1 MLKFRVVFLCLL
13 VWTVLLWTESPA
25 HAQRTGADHHISYY
39 QQLLRRNADN
49 ARAYHGL
56 ADALI
61 RKARETGEPSYF
73 NRAEEA
79 LNRSLERAPKNAAA
93 MRHLAYVFYSRHEF
107 DQAAMQAKKAIEIDD
122 SDANSYGVLG
132 DAALEVGKYEEAKA
146 AFETMMRLD
155 DSLYSRTRSAGLKS
169 MRGDTDGAMA
179 DMERAI
185 AAGKDDSQPAE
196 SIAWAEWQFA
206 NDHFNLG
213 NLATAETYY
222 MRALKTY
229 PNYYR
234 ALAGM
239 AQVRAAQE
247 HYGDA
252 VEYYKKAIAILPLP
266 EYVAALGD
274 VYTRT
279 NRPAEARKQYAL
291 VEYIGKLNALNKI
304 LYNRELAYFYADHEI
319 NLTESLELARR
330 EIEYRKDIYAYDLLA
345 WSLHKNRNSDEAR
358 AAIQEALKLGTK
370 DAKLFFHAGMIYYR
384 LGQKEVAKEYL
395 TRALATNPHFHVL
408 HAETAAQTLKQLQ
421 IAPAQESE

>member
-1 MLKFRVVFLCLL
+1 
-13 VWTVLLWTESPA
+13 
-25 HAQRTGADHHISYY
+25 
-39 QQLLRRNADN
+39 
-49 ARAYHGL
+49 
-56 ADALI
+56 
-61 RKARETGEPSYF
+61 
-73 NRAEEA
+73 
-79 LNRSLERAPKNAAA
+79 

-107 DQAAMQAKKAIEIDD
+107 EQAAMQAKRAIEIDD

-132 DAALEVGKYEEAKA
+132 DTALEVGKYEEAKA
-146 AFETMMRLD
+146 AFGTMMRLD

-169 MRGDTDGAMA
+169 MRGDTDGALA

-196 SIAWAEWQFA
+196 SIAWAEWQLA

-370 DAKLFFHAGMIYYR
+370 DAKLYFHAGMIYHR
-384 LGQKEVAKEYL
+384 LGHKEMAKEFL

-408 HAETAAQTLKQLQ
+408 HAETAARTLQQLQ
-421 IAPAQESE
+421 IAQAQESE